1 MAVTTR
7 IVDEKKQSGKIINSS
22 YISQGQTEI
31 FVENTQDSEKQD
43 EYFYLDKSTNTM
55 KMNTTWLIR

>member
-1 MAVTTR
+1 MAITTH

-22 YISQGQTEI
+22 YIPRSQTEI
-31 FVENTQDSEKQD
+31 FIENTQDNGKQD